1 MMPVFIHELK
11 RNKIALLIWALV
23 IAGMLSLSIIIYP
36 EMASEMDQFSEMF
49 SNMGNFSS
57 AFGMDQLNFGEYIG
71 FFAVE
76 CGNVLGLGGSFFAAI
91 TGISMLSKEEKDGTA
106 SFLLSHPISR
116 KKIVF
121 EKLISLYIQILVLN
135 LIVLSFASIATFIIG
150 EKIDIKLFLLIF
162 LAYFLMQIEI
172 SSISFGISA
181 FLKTSGMGIGLGIAL
196 LFYFLNIVSNL
207 TKEAKFLKYITP
219 FGFTEG
225 GDIIANSSLEIK
237 YLLVGLSFTIIGI
250 FLAFYKYNKK
260 DIA

>member
-1 MMPVFIHELK
+1 MPVFIHELK

-23 IAGMLSLSIIIYP
+23 IAGMLSISIIIYP

-76 CGNVLGLGGSFFAAI
+76 CGNVLGLGGAFFAAI
-91 TGISMLSKEEKDGTA
+91 TGISMLSKEEKDATA

-121 EKLISLYIQILVLN
+121 EKLISLYIQILILN
-135 LIVLSFASIATFIIG
+135 LIVLFFASVATIIIG

-181 FLKTSGMGIGLGIAL
+181 FLKNSGMGIGLGIAL
-196 LFYFLNIVSNL
+196 LFYFLNIFSNL

-237 YLLVGLSFTIIGI
+237 YLLVGLAFTLFGI